1 MKPKSMPKCYK
12 ESSKPSNFCPGCGHS
27 LILKNLG
34 FVIDELKIASKSVFA
49 TDIGCS
55 LLAWDFFDI
64 DTIQSHHG
72 RCVTISTG
80 LKKALPKSVVISY
93 MGDGGGYAI
102 GLHHLIHAAKRNE
115 PLCVILVN
123 NTVFA
128 MTGGQ
133 KAPTTLFHEV
143 TESSPEGK
151 FTEEKPFFGPELLKE
166 VADPSA
172 FIART
177 SVSDL
182 PQLKNYLRTALKNQI
197 ENNSFSFVEVLSY
210 CPVNW
215 KKDAQGCIDFVD
227 ELKRIYPLGVL
238 SDEAK

>member
-1 MKPKSMPKCYK
+1 MKKYPMMPDSYK

-34 FVIDELKIASKSVFA
+34 FTIDRLKLAKKTVFT

-72 RCVTISTG
+72 RAVSTAVG
-80 LKKALPKSVVISY
+80 VKKALPKSNVIAY

-115 PLCVILVN
+115 PLAVILVN

-133 KAPTTLFHEV
+133 KAPTTLNHEI
-143 TESSPEGK
+143 TETTPEGH
-151 FTEEKPFFGPELLKE
+151 FTEKEPIFGPELLAQ
-166 VADPSA
+166 VAAPDA
-172 FIART
+172 YLARAA
-177 SVSDL
+177 VSNL
-182 PQLKNYLRTALKNQI
+182 PQLKLSLEKV
-197 ENNSFSFVEVLSY
+197 FEVSAAGNFAFLEILSY

-215 KKDAQGCIDFVD
+215 KKDAKGCFDFME
-227 ELKRIYPLGVL
+227 ELKKIYPLGEV
-238 SDEAK
+238 KR